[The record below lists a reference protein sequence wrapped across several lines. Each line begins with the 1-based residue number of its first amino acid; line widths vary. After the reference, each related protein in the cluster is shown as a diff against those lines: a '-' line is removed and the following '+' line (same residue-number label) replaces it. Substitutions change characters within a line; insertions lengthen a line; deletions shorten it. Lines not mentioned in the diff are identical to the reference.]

1 MPCCA
6 RGSYSG
12 MPTLWRLSEGN
23 TGCTAIARCTRIPRG
38 QRPVHVGKHLVR
50 EPGDPT
56 SVCSGENCRPYREVK
71 GGTPMTNG
79 RGKADRSIEP
89 VKSPNKAE
97 GPAAEAR
104 EGRERAKGNSPE
116 RNALRTQGRESTP
129 SALERLRQ
137 ARWFPP
143 ARVGHRYP
151 LVRFCVFT
159 HGGSPVTPLGRFCGG
174 GHARSWSLLR
184 LSLIFRR
191 GSTDGGSRSSL
202 NAQILRGV
210 QDDSQG
216 SSRSIRWHL
225 PICPPWAR
233 LPAADLP
240 AVIIES

>member
-1 MPCCA
+1 MHRHRKVYQDPARSETRACRQAPCAGTGRSHVCLQ
-6 RGSYSG
+6 RRELQTVSGSQRRHADDER
-12 MPTLWRLSEGN
+12 TREGGPFHR
-23 TGCTAIARCTRIPRG
+23 TC
-38 QRPVHVGKHLVR
+38 
-50 EPGDPT
+50 
-56 SVCSGENCRPYREVK
+56 EV
-71 GGTPMTNG
+71 
-79 RGKADRSIEP
+79 AD
-89 VKSPNKAE
+89 KAE

-151 LVRFCVFT
+151 LVRLGVFT

-191 GSTDGGSRSSL
+191 GSTDGGGKVVTKCTDSTRRS
-202 NAQILRGV
+202 G
-210 QDDSQG
+210 
-216 SSRSIRWHL
+216 
-225 PICPPWAR
+225 
-233 LPAADLP
+233 
-240 AVIIES
+240 